1 MRVEI
6 KFCGL
11 TRAEDVEKAVELGCD
26 YVGVIFAGGPRNQ
39 TLHHASRILRDTG
52 SARRV
57 GVFGAPR
64 AAELDEYVNGVP
76 LSVAQLHGDSSA
88 RAVLAA
94 RAIGV
99 GAVWAVLP
107 VAAEGLGERARELF
121 LTADAVVLD
130 TRGANGLGGTGQSFE
145 WEAAAREIAGFER
158 RAKLVVAGGLGPH
171 NVARAIELLKPDIV
185 DVSSGVES
193 APGIKD
199 PILMSRFVE
208 AARSA

>member
-11 TRAEDVEKAVELGCD
+11 TRARDVEKAVALGCD
-26 YVGVIFAGGPRNQ
+26 YVGVIFAGGPRNR
-39 TLHHASRILRDTG
+39 TLHEASEILRDSG
-52 SARRV
+52 NARRV

-64 AAELDEYVNGVP
+64 ASELSHYVRSIP
-76 LSVAQLHGDSSA
+76 LAVAQLHGDSSA
-88 RAVLAA
+88 KAVTAA
-94 RAIGV
+94 RAVGV
-99 GAVWAVLP
+99 QTVWAVAP
-107 VAAEGLGERARELF
+107 VAGSVLTTDVKELF
-121 LTADAVVLD
+121 LSADAVVLD
-130 TRGANGLGGTGQSFE
+130 TRDMGGLGGTGRSFE
-145 WEAAAREIAGFER
+145 WEAIASMISDMPR
-158 RAKLVVAGGLGPH
+158 RAKLVVAGGLTPD